1 MFNNKENRYITR
13 GVNEKVPKEI
23 QLYCWQLID
32 KKRSEAE
39 IELDYLQIFELNPA
53 NQRHQAIEV
62 VHRQEQ
68 PFFINYHEVKIT
80 EAGADFQIEKLWV
93 IDDSVNQTM
102 LLPEE
107 Y

>member
-1 MFNNKENRYITR
+1 MFKSKENRYITR
-13 GVNEKVPKEI
+13 GVKEQVPKEI
-23 QLYCWQLID
+23 KLYCWQLID
-32 KKRSEAE
+32 KKAVERK
-39 IELDYLQIFELNPA
+39 IKLDYLQIFEFHRNH
-53 NQRHQAIEV
+53 QRQAMEV

-80 EAGADFQIEKLWV
+80 EALADFQIEKLW
-93 IDDSVNQTM
+93 IMDDSINQTM

>member
-1 MFNNKENRYITR
+1 MFKSKENRYLAK
-13 GVNEKVPKEI
+13 GVNEQVPKEL

-32 KKRSEAE
+32 KKVDEAE
-39 IELDYLQIFELNPA
+39 IKLDYLQIFEFNRD
-53 NQRHQAIEV
+53 NQRQAIEV
-62 VHRQEQ
+62 IHRQEQ
-68 PFFINYHEVKIT
+68 QFSISYHEVKIT
-80 EAGADFQIEKLWV
+80 EALADFQTEKLWV

>member
-1 MFNNKENRYITR
+1 MFKSKENRYITR
-13 GVNEKVPKEI
+13 GVNEDVPKEI

-32 KKRSEAE
+32 KKAAKTEMK
-39 IELDYLQIFELNPA
+39 LDYLQIFELNRD
-53 NQRHQAIEV
+53 NQRQAMEV
-62 VHRQEQ
+62 IHRQEQ
-68 PFFINYHEVKIT
+68 PFFINYHKIKIT
-80 EAGADFQIEKLWV
+80 EALADFQIEKLWV